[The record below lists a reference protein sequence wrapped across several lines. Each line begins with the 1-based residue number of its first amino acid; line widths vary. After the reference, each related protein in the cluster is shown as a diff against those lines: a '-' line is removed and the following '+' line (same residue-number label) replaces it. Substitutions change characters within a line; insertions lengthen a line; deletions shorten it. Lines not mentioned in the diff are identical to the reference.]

1 MKSGLK
7 VKVSTLLVTAPPET
21 PEHPVRPCCVY
32 LQSEFLSLASAETV
46 WVTSQDSIVQ
56 FWLFGSR
63 NVGIASSVRKYVQC
77 SPQVNSVL
85 CCAQS
90 CLTLCH
96 PMDCSLP
103 GSSVQRDSPGKNT
116 GVGCHAF
123 FQGIFP
129 TQVLNPGLLHCRR
142 ILYHKANSSRGHK
155 NSRCLYIYEW
165 NLEIY
170 ERKENPQLGSEIL
183 SLFSPQLNKL
193 TKKSVSV

>member
-1 MKSGLK
+1 MLLYESHFKCKGTYRLK
-7 VKVSTLLVTAPPET
+7 IKVQEKIYQATKNQNRVVMDILISDKAEFIIKYIANDKKIYKKI
-21 PEHPVRPCCVY
+21 VY
-32 LQSEFLSLASAETV
+32 IY
-46 WVTSQDSIVQ
+46 D
-56 FWLFGSR
+56 
-63 NVGIASSVRKYVQC
+63 C
-77 SPQVNSVL
+77 L
-85 CCAQS
+85 CCSQS
-90 CLTLCH
+90 LSHVRLCD

-103 GSSVQRDSPGKNT
+103 GSSIHGNSPGKNT

-129 TQVLNPGLLHCRR
+129 TQVLNPSLLHCRR

-155 NSRCLYIYEW
+155 NSSCLYIYEW

-193 TKKSVSV
+193 TKKSVSVQNT

>member
-1 MKSGLK
+1 MCVLSHQAQLGKESACSAGGLGSIPGLGRSPGERKGYLLQYSGLENPM
-7 VKVSTLLVTAPPET
+7 VCIVHEVTKSWT
-21 PEHPVRPCCVY
+21 RLNDFHFHFTKS
-32 LQSEFLSLASAETV
+32 LQS
-46 WVTSQDSIVQ
+46 
-56 FWLFGSR
+56 
-63 NVGIASSVRKYVQC
+63 C
-77 SPQVNSVL
+77 P
-85 CCAQS
+85 
-90 CLTLCH
+90 TLWD
-96 PMDCSLP
+96 PTDCSLP
-103 GSSVQRDSPGKNT
+103 GSSIHGNSPGKNT

-129 TQVLNPGLLHCRR
+129 TQVLNPSLLHCRR

-155 NSRCLYIYEW
+155 NSSCLYIYEW